1 MLESLVARWG
11 YAAIFAGTFLEGET
25 VLLAGGAMAHRGLL
39 SLPWVIV
46 CAFVASF
53 SGDQMWFFLGRRY
66 GPRAI
71 ERRPG
76 WAAPAERV
84 RGWLHRFGTGFV
96 LAFRFVYGIRVLTPV
111 LLGASGY
118 PASRFAPLNA
128 AGAAVWSCAV
138 AGVGWGLG
146 EGLTRLLGR
155 AGKVEERALMAL
167 GAGVAIA
174 LIVRHR
180 IKRRGPAKDP

>member
-11 YAAIFAGTFLEGET
+11 YAAILAGTFLEGET

-39 SLPWVIV
+39 SLPWVIA
-46 CAFVASF
+46 CAFAASF
-53 SGDQMWFFLGRRY
+53 AGDQLWFWLKRRY
-66 GPRAI
+66 GPRAL

-84 RGWLHRFGTGFV
+84 RGWLQRFGAAFV
-96 LAFRFVYGIRVLTPV
+96 LAFRFIYGIRVLTPV

-128 AGAAVWSCAV
+128 AGAAVWSCTV
-138 AGVGWGLG
+138 ASIGWGLG

-155 AGKVEERALMAL
+155 AGKVEERVLVAVAA
-167 GAGVAIA
+167 GAVIA
-174 LIVRHR
+174 LFVRHR
-180 IKRRGPAKDP
+180 IRRRRPTKSD